1 MSYHVYTT
9 ESLILKGHSSR
20 EADGDFAILTSDMG
34 VIRANAKGVRL
45 VQSKLAPALLD
56 ASYSVLSLV
65 RGKNTWRIIGGA
77 PVQNT
82 ARFSEEQFQAKVVW
96 FHFLHTLRFLIN
108 GEEREHKLLPL
119 ALSFRES
126 LGRRSFS
133 REELSALEC
142 LGIFHLMCEL
152 GYAHERPEYQAFLG
166 DNLFSDESIQ
176 AAMKVRSL
184 LVNDLNRALA
194 ASQS

>member
-9 ESLILKGHSSR
+9 ESLILQGHSSR
-20 EADGDFAILTSDMG
+20 EADADFSILTRDMG
-34 VIRANAKGVRL
+34 VIRASARGVRL

-65 RGKNTWRIIGGA
+65 RGKNTWRIIGGT

-82 ARFSEEQFQAKVVW
+82 ARFREDQFPAKVVW
-96 FHFLHTLRFLIN
+96 FRFLNTLRLLIN
-108 GEEREHKLLPL
+108 GEERENKLLPL
-119 ALSFRES
+119 ALSFHEN
-126 LGRRSFS
+126 LNRRMFTTP
-133 REELSALEC
+133 ELSALEC

-152 GYAHERPEYQAFLG
+152 GYAHARPEYKNFLG
-166 DNLFSDESIQ
+166 ADLFSDDTIQ
-176 AAMKVRSL
+176 AAIKVRSL